1 MKAVTHKDIENAQKS
16 ATGSEAVTVMVTSGK
31 TRVPFLYPGCIVD
44 MRMRKYGEKETDYF
58 TRLMI
63 TEVNHS
69 VDKLGNYTANFEA
82 VGADTG
88 YLPAPKFHTPI
99 AQPQIAIVTKN
110 NDEKGRIQVKFDW
123 QRGND
128 TTEWIRVMTPDAG
141 SSDQVSKNRG
151 FVAIPE
157 IGDQV
162 MVGFV
167 HNHPDRPYVMGGMFH
182 GKIGAG
188 GGSGN
193 NIKSLSSKSGHII
206 ELNDAKGITV
216 KDKTGGNSVVI
227 DGNNTITVTAGKN
240 IILTD
245 KQNITLTNGQ
255 ASIVLDSDTIK
266 IHADKIEIGK
276 GDDKGG
282 ATTDAS
288 SLIVNAETTV
298 LTAKTS
304 FNVGTGNLS
313 INSTGTGDIE
323 AKGVMT
329 IKGNDTDIN

>member
-1 MKAVTHKDIENAQKS
+1 
-16 ATGSEAVTVMVTSGK
+16 
-31 TRVPFLYPGCIVD
+31 
-44 MRMRKYGEKETDYF
+44 
-58 TRLMI
+58 
-63 TEVNHS
+63 

-151 FVAIPE
+151 FMAIPE

-188 GGSGN
+188 GGANNAIKSIQTRSGIKIIFNDDEKSLHIEDPSGN
-193 NIKSLSSKSGHII
+193 TWDMDGQGNISVNAPKNITINAGKDINMIAGENMNIGVGKDMSTNVEGTQENSIGKNQNTSVGETI
-206 ELNDAKGITV
+206 GITANEM
-216 KDKTGGNSVVI
+216 KEEYAENTKTTI
-227 DGNNTITVTAGKN
+227 GNNQV
-240 IILTD
+240 
-245 KQNITLTNGQ
+245 
-255 ASIVLDSDTIK
+255 
-266 IHADKIEIGK
+266 IET
-276 GDDKGG
+276 G
-282 ATTDAS
+282 ATDWQ
-288 SLIVNAETTV
+288 TTQRDFSV
-298 LTAKTS
+298 K
-304 FNVGTGNLS
+304 
-313 INSTGTGDIE
+313 STGKALLQG
-323 AKGVMT
+323 AKDARVS
-329 IKGNDTDIN
+329 KR